1 MCGYTAQVS
10 AAVLTSAVLLGS
22 ADAGDTMEDAV
33 IYSVLCLPL
42 IFCCQSSV
50 GDIERQQPE

>member
-1 MCGYTAQVS
+1 MCDYMAQVS
-10 AAVLTSAVLLGS
+10 AAMLNSAAHLGS
-22 ADAGDTMEDAV
+22 ADTGDTLEDAV

-50 GDIERQQPE
+50 